1 MSKAKASSSGG
12 DRVVRERF
20 PLSSLIAPSRS
31 LCSLPP
37 KTSPWTLS
45 FSSRSQHTLF
55 LGLTA
60 IALSPRARRCE
71 QSSELFTLTYGAL
84 VRHLLLD
91 LESPEEVNKQ
101 LDKMGQNIGVRL
113 VDDFLAKTSTTRCR
127 NFREAAKTIAE
138 TGFKMFLGISAKVM
152 QIDDKECKMVGPGL
166 GADCGPKSL
175 EHLLPPPFSPPWLT
189 VVPPLSHRSRL

>member
-1 MSKAKASSSGG
+1 M
-12 DRVVRERF
+12 
-20 PLSSLIAPSRS
+20 
-31 LCSLPP
+31 
-37 KTSPWTLS
+37 
-45 FSSRSQHTLF
+45 
-55 LGLTA
+55 
-60 IALSPRARRCE
+60 
-71 QSSELFTLTYGAL
+71 TYGAL